1 MSKRSGFTIV
11 AGRPDL
17 IDTWEDLGDPPIN
30 RVVGG
35 ASVYRKHSIST
46 EHGLGKDAVERH
58 LYAFF
63 LELAFDSVY
72 LVSEE
77 CSSPFDESGVL
88 VLSSHVQ
95 VYTFPC

>member
-1 MSKRSGFTIV
+1 MSKRRGFTII

-17 IDTWEDLGDPPIN
+17 IDAWENLRDPPVD

-35 ASVYRKHSIST
+35 ASVYRKQCIST
-46 EHGLGKDAVERH
+46 EHGFGKDAVERH

-77 CSSPFDESGVL
+77 CSSPFDGSGML

-95 VYTFPC
+95 VYSFPC